1 MTLSYA
7 IPVCNEWIQ
16 LEYLL
21 NYLFKNK
28 REQDEIVVQCD
39 KGILHP
45 QFTRYSKNT
54 PLTILWV
61 LK

>member
-7 IPVCNEWIQ
+7 IPVCNEWLQ

-21 NYLFKNK
+21 NYLLQKK

-39 KGILHP
+39 EGK
-45 QFTRYSKNT
+45 YNT
-54 PLTILWV
+54 FRLSST
-61 LK
+61 